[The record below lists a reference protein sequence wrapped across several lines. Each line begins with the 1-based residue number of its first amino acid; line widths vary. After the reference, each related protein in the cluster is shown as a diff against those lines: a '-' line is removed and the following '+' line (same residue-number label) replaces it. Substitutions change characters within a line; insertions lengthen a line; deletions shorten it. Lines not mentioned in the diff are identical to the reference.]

1 MSTTL
6 LLGGGALMLFV
17 FLIIIFAVVI
27 YFLTRPEKE
36 SEKEKETDESPTISG
51 AGVELVLNPDEETD
65 EVEKYMIKEY
75 AIGETTAKN
84 IDVKLKWK
92 NGPGF
97 TSVEKLIFV
106 QKVNETTVRADVITT
121 DNVSPNTEYEIVL
134 LGKNLTSDNIV
145 GENTIEMYWNTKGS
159 SNLLETIKFDIKDEH
174 LDSTLDISQAQNITV
189 ATRLASGTTST
200 GSVITTYTKY
210 HILPFFQEPVYIR
223 KVGNDDGFNIIKG
236 GVKETIDGVEVFY
249 IKKALGRTFLSK
261 DAAGNSLMNVQGG
274 FVNNDEL
281 FKSDEQ
287 MDMSN
292 ISVKELSP
300 DEDFKYEFTVQHADN
315 HSSHDAHI
323 HFVEL
328 YDYNYNFIKRVTN
341 YDIEFHKPP
350 DHVGNANDYLGA
362 WKQGSAPKNTKL
374 FTIKSTKAA
383 GRLHIMYGRPCYVPG
398 WSIKENGENI
408 WEDKENGGPDLEPK
422 HLIYSYDI
430 KKETPREFFKIGNAP
445 LIPIGSTVKCKTNDI
460 GNSNSN
466 VWRLVTPNQ
475 LNWYPDSEIAN
486 YWDSNWDKNI
496 KMIEDCEGYTRG
508 SNLSKSEPDSYGNT
522 LEYRTP
528 YSINHRHNI
537 YMERQHVDCKD
548 HAMRGFHL
556 IPNWNCD
563 DDTTCKSEV
572 GQNDRNASIKHQGK
586 STAIRYHYKCD
597 AKKQPTI
604 TQKET
609 ETVSNPDISKTYAF
623 GQSDKLNVNCG
634 NKPITY
640 YELHTDQNDDW
651 SLKYKYN
658 CGSTTSDKC
667 RNITTD
673 PTDASDNWGFL
684 DRQNVE
690 CKENEYLSQF
700 KLKSTGKN
708 GKNNYEY
715 KCCEIPAQTH
725 TQTPELTQIPHQIP
739 SGTDGWCWNDGKTVH
754 QDVPGCGRICSS
766 WEYVGRKDKDSWGL
780 WGDNQNNI
788 DCPAAKLDQVWKL
801 TGGSTNDRLN
811 REVAVGAFSG

>member
-106 QKVNETTVRADVITT
+106 QKVNGTTVRADVTTT

-189 ATRLASGTTST
+189 ATRLASGSTST

-261 DAAGNSLMNVQGG
+261 DTAGNSLMNVQGG
-274 FVNNDEL
+274 FVSQDEL

-300 DEDFKYEFTVQHADN
+300 DEDFKYEFTVKIADN

-341 YDIEFHKPP
+341 NDIEFHKPP

-362 WKQGSAPKNTKL
+362 WKQGSAPKDTKL
-374 FTIKSTKAA
+374 FTIKSTKSV

-398 WSIKENGENI
+398 WIIKENGVSI

-445 LIPIGSTVKCKTNDI
+445 LIPIGSSVKCKTNDI

-486 YWDSNWDKNI
+486 YWDSNWDKDI
-496 KMIEDCEGYTRG
+496 KMIEDCEGYTKGR
-508 SNLSKSEPDSYGNT
+508 NLSKSEPNSYGNT

-528 YSINHRHNI
+528 YSINHGDNI

-548 HAMRGFHL
+548 HAMRGFRL

-572 GQNDRNASIKHQGK
+572 GQNDRNASLKHNNK

-640 YELHTDQNDDW
+640 YELHTDPNKSW
-651 SLKYKYN
+651 ELKYKYN

-725 TQTPELTQIPHQIP
+725 TLSKWAEGTLHYGGDSNLGRDGRNACNMTDDDRKYACDNDTALFGIG
-739 SGTDGWCWNDGKTVH
+739 SGNTCGHKFYKTDKGT
-754 QDVPGCGRICSS
+754 
-766 WEYVGRKDKDSWGL
+766 
-780 WGDNQNNI
+780 
-788 DCPAAKLDQVWKL
+788 
-801 TGGSTNDRLN
+801 GSTISSTDEYTKFYSCDTKNY
-811 REVAVGAFSG
+811 V

>member
-1 MSTTL
+1 MSKGL
-6 LLGGGALMLFV
+6 LLGGGALMLCLL
-17 FLIIIFAVVI
+17 LIIFIAVI

-36 SEKEKETDESPTISG
+36 SEKEKETDETPTISG
-51 AGVELVLNPDEETD
+51 AGVQLVLNPDEEPND
-65 EVEKYMIKEY
+65 DKVETYMIKEY

-84 IDVKLKWK
+84 IDVKLTWK

-97 TSVEKLIFV
+97 TNVEKLIFV
-106 QKVNETTVRADVITT
+106 QKVNGTTVRADVVTT
-121 DNVSPNTEYEIVL
+121 DNVTPNTEYELIL
-134 LGKNLTSDNIV
+134 PGENLTSDNIV
-145 GENTIEMYWNTKGS
+145 GENGIEMYWNTKVPG
-159 SNLLETIKFDIKDEH
+159 NLLETIKFDIKDEH
-174 LDSTLDISQAQNITV
+174 LDSTLDITQAQNITV
-189 ATRLASGTTST
+189 ATRLASGTTSS
-200 GSVITTYTKY
+200 GAVITTYTKY

-223 KVGNDDGFNIIKG
+223 KVGNADGFNIIKG
-236 GVKETIDGVEVFY
+236 GVKENLDGVELFY

-261 DAAGNSLMNVQGG
+261 DTAGNSLMNAQGG
-274 FVNNDEL
+274 FVNKDEL

-287 MDMSN
+287 MDLSN

-300 DEDFKYEFTVQHADN
+300 DDDFEYEFTVQHADN
-315 HSSHDAHI
+315 HTSYDAHI

-341 YDIEFHKPP
+341 NDIEFHKPP
-350 DHVGNANDYLGA
+350 DHTSNANDYLGA

-374 FTIKSTKAA
+374 FTIKSAKAA

-398 WSIKENGENI
+398 WIIKENGENI

-445 LIPIGSTVKCKTNDI
+445 LIPAGSSVKCKANDPRNNY
-460 GNSNSN
+460 GS
-466 VWRLVTPNQ
+466 VYRLVNPNQ
-475 LNWYPDSEIAN
+475 INWYPSVSDAN
-486 YWDSNWDKNI
+486 YWNSNWDKDI
-496 KMIEDCEGYTRG
+496 KMIEDCEGLERG
-508 SNLSKSEPDSYGNT
+508 ANLTKSGNPIIAGNT

-528 YSINHRHNI
+528 YSINHGHNI
-537 YMERQHVDCKD
+537 YMERQHVNCKD
-548 HAMRGFHL
+548 HAMRGFRL
-556 IPNWNCD
+556 IPNWNCG
-563 DDTTCKSEV
+563 DDTTCKSQV
-572 GQNDRNASIKHQGK
+572 GKNDRDASLKHNNK

-597 AKKQPTI
+597 AKKQPTV

-640 YELHTDQNDDW
+640 YELHTDPNKSW
-651 SLKYKYN
+651 ELKYKYN

-700 KLKSTGKN
+700 KLISTGKN
-708 GKNNYEY
+708 GKNKYEY
-715 KCCEIPAQTH
+715 KCCEI
-725 TQTPELTQIPHQIP
+725 
-739 SGTDGWCWNDGKTVH
+739 
-754 QDVPGCGRICSS
+754 
-766 WEYVGRKDKDSWGL
+766 
-780 WGDNQNNI
+780 
-788 DCPAAKLDQVWKL
+788 
-801 TGGSTNDRLN
+801 
-811 REVAVGAFSG
+811 

>member
-36 SEKEKETDESPTISG
+36 PEKEKETDESPTISG

-189 ATRLASGTTST
+189 ATRLASGSTST

-261 DAAGNSLMNVQGG
+261 DTAGNSLMNVQGG
-274 FVNNDEL
+274 FVNKDEL

-315 HSSHDAHI
+315 HTSYDAHI

-341 YDIEFHKPP
+341 NDIEFHKPP
-350 DHVGNANDYLGA
+350 DHTGNANDYLGA
-362 WKQGSAPKNTKL
+362 WKQGSAPKDTKL
-374 FTIKSTKAA
+374 FTIKSTKSV

-398 WSIKENGENI
+398 WIIKENGENI

-597 AKKQPTI
+597 AKKQPTV

-667 RNITTD
+667 RNIIT
-673 PTDASDNWGFL
+673 PQSDASDNWGFL

-715 KCCEIPAQTH
+715 KCCEQPSESAEGTLH
-725 TQTPELTQIPHQIP
+725 YGGDSNLGRDGRNACNMTDDDKKYACDNDSELVGIG
-739 SGTDGWCWNDGKTVH
+739 SGASCGHKFYNTDQGK
-754 QDVPGCGRICSS
+754 
-766 WEYVGRKDKDSWGL
+766 
-780 WGDNQNNI
+780 
-788 DCPAAKLDQVWKL
+788 
-801 TGGSTNDRLN
+801 GSTISSTSEYDKFYSCDTKNY
-811 REVAVGAFSG
+811 V

>member
-189 ATRLASGTTST
+189 ATRLASGSTST

-261 DAAGNSLMNVQGG
+261 DTAGNSLMNVQGG
-274 FVNNDEL
+274 FVNKDEL

-445 LIPIGSTVKCKTNDI
+445 LIPIGSTVKCKKNDPRNND
-460 GNSNSN
+460 GSAY
-466 VWRLVTPNQ
+466 RLINPNQ
-475 LNWYPDSEIAN
+475 INWYPNPTIATSWN
-486 YWDSNWDKNI
+486 PKYNEDV
-496 KMIEDCEGYTRG
+496 KMIEDCEGYTKGPNMENKLPTGYFEEGVDYTIKGGRMDPG
-508 SNLSKSEPDSYGNT
+508 KYCSNDNTKDGDMICDRDVASGWEKFQFIYQGDNKYAIKSM
-522 LEYRTP
+522 RTDKHCKDNRANVIKCDTDHIAGHEKFLIEKHGDK
-528 YSINHRHNI
+528 YSIKGGWGDK
-537 YMERQHVDCKD
+537 YCSDQSVGLVCDT
-548 HAMRGFHL
+548 GHL
-556 IPNWNCD
+556 
-563 DDTTCKSEV
+563 
-572 GQNDRNASIKHQGK
+572 QGWEK
-586 STAIRYHYKCD
+586 F
-597 AKKQPTI
+597 TI
-604 TQKET
+604 TK
-609 ETVSNPDISKTYAF
+609 A
-623 GQSDKLNVNCG
+623 
-634 NKPITY
+634 
-640 YELHTDQNDDW
+640 
-651 SLKYKYN
+651 
-658 CGSTTSDKC
+658 
-667 RNITTD
+667 
-673 PTDASDNWGFL
+673 
-684 DRQNVE
+684 
-690 CKENEYLSQF
+690 
-700 KLKSTGKN
+700 
-708 GKNNYEY
+708 
-715 KCCEIPAQTH
+715 
-725 TQTPELTQIPHQIP
+725 
-739 SGTDGWCWNDGKTVH
+739 
-754 QDVPGCGRICSS
+754 
-766 WEYVGRKDKDSWGL
+766 
-780 WGDNQNNI
+780 
-788 DCPAAKLDQVWKL
+788 
-801 TGGSTNDRLN
+801 
-811 REVAVGAFSG
+811 

>member
-106 QKVNETTVRADVITT
+106 QKVNGTTVRADVTTT

-189 ATRLASGTTST
+189 ATRLASGSTST

-261 DAAGNSLMNVQGG
+261 DTAGNSLMNVQGG
-274 FVNNDEL
+274 FVSQDEL
-281 FKSDEQ
+281 FKSDEK

-300 DEDFKYEFTVQHADN
+300 DEDFKYEFTVKIADN

-341 YDIEFHKPP
+341 NDIEFHKPP

-362 WKQGSAPKNTKL
+362 WKQGSAPKDTKL
-374 FTIKSTKAA
+374 FTIKSTKSV

-398 WSIKENGENI
+398 WIIKENGVSI

-445 LIPIGSTVKCKTNDI
+445 LIPIGSSVKCKTNDI

-486 YWDSNWDKNI
+486 YWDSNWDKDI
-496 KMIEDCEGYTRG
+496 KMIEDCEGYTKGR
-508 SNLSKSEPDSYGNT
+508 NLSKSEPNSYGNT

-528 YSINHRHNI
+528 YSINHGDNI

-548 HAMRGFHL
+548 HAMRGFRL

-572 GQNDRNASIKHQGK
+572 GQNDRNASLKHNNK

-640 YELHTDQNDDW
+640 YELHTDPNKSW
-651 SLKYKYN
+651 ELKYKYN

-725 TQTPELTQIPHQIP
+725 TLSKWAEGTLHYGGDSNLGRDGRNACNMTDDDRKYACDNDTELFGIG
-739 SGTDGWCWNDGKTVH
+739 SGNTCGHKFYKTDKGT
-754 QDVPGCGRICSS
+754 
-766 WEYVGRKDKDSWGL
+766 
-780 WGDNQNNI
+780 
-788 DCPAAKLDQVWKL
+788 
-801 TGGSTNDRLN
+801 GSTISSTDEYTKFYSCDTKNY
-811 REVAVGAFSG
+811 V

>member
-36 SEKEKETDESPTISG
+36 SEKEKETDETPTISG

-445 LIPIGSTVKCKTNDI
+445 VIPIGSTVKCKTNDI

-486 YWDSNWDKNI
+486 YWYSNWDKNI

-597 AKKQPTI
+597 AKKQPTV

-667 RNITTD
+667 RNIIT
-673 PTDASDNWGFL
+673 PQSDASDNWGFL

-715 KCCEIPAQTH
+715 KCCEIPA
-725 TQTPELTQIPHQIP
+725 
-739 SGTDGWCWNDGKTVH
+739 
-754 QDVPGCGRICSS
+754 
-766 WEYVGRKDKDSWGL
+766 
-780 WGDNQNNI
+780 
-788 DCPAAKLDQVWKL
+788 
-801 TGGSTNDRLN
+801 
-811 REVAVGAFSG
+811 